1 MRYSGPPLY
10 EGSRPVII
18 EGTRGR
24 ATGILFLC
32 VSHPR
37 PVALEEGAATVLRTS
52 AGLKAG
58 EKVLIIADPE
68 GASVGRAFYAAAAAA
83 GCDPVLSLIRTREGP
98 GREPPDL
105 LAAAMLEAD
114 VVLRATGHSMS
125 HAHARRAANRAGAR
139 VVSMPGITEEMLD
152 GGALAVDHTEI
163 QAQMRRLQRRLR
175 GASSVHLATA
185 AGTDVTLSARGREW
199 NFSDTGVATRKGE
212 FTTLPAGEIFV
223 SPLEGTAE
231 GRLVA
236 DAFFHEPLHAP
247 ATVALKAGHA
257 MKVVGA
263 EAAILEMNRGGKEG
277 RNLAKLGIGL
287 NPRARAAAALP
298 EAEKAL
304 GAVHVAF
311 GDSLPFG
318 WKVACGVRVDAIL
331 SEATVEVDVKAIVE
345 KGKLTA

>member
-1 MRYSGPPLY
+1 LKVLGPLSGGEPA
-10 EGSRPVII
+10 SA
-18 EGTRGR
+18 GTG
-24 ATGILFLC
+24 TFFPC
-32 VSHPR
+32 VPHPAR
-37 PVALEEGAATVLRTS
+37 VALEEGAASVLRTS

-58 EKVLIIADPE
+58 EKVLVVADPE
-68 GASVGRAFYAAAAAA
+68 RMSVGRAFFYAAAAL
-83 GCDPVLSLIRTREGP
+83 GCDPVLSLIRTREGA
-98 GREPPDL
+98 GREPPDV
-105 LAAAMLEAD
+105 LAAATLESD
-114 VVLRATGHSMS
+114 VVLLATVHSMT
-125 HAHARRAANRAGAR
+125 HTHARRAANRSGAR

-152 GGALAVDHTEI
+152 GGALAVDHTQI
-163 QAQMRRLQRRLR
+163 HAQMRRLQRRLR
-175 GASSVHLATA
+175 GASRIHLATA

-223 SPLEGTAE
+223 SPLEGSAE

-247 ATVALKAGHA
+247 ATAILEKGHA
-257 MKVVGA
+257 ARVVGA

-287 NPRARAAAALP
+287 NPKARATAALP

-318 WKVACGVRVDAIL
+318 GKVSCGVRVDAIL
-331 SEATVEVDVKAIVE
+331 TEATVEVDGKALVE